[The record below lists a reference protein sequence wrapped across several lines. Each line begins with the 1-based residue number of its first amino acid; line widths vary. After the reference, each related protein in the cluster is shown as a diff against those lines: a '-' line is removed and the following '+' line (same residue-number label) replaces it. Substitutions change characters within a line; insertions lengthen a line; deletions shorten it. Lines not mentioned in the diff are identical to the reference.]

1 MLIGNFLRYYKDVK
15 VEEINILDGW
25 IDLFGCYDI
34 IEVNVGRN
42 YGFRIK
48 VGLVGNLYVFVWC
61 LFLKSMSVLSFLL
74 RFIDWF
80 Y

>member
-1 MLIGNFLRYYKDVK
+1 M
-15 VEEINILDGW
+15 NILDGW

-48 VGLVGNLYVFVWC
+48 VG
-61 LFLKSMSVLSFLL
+61 
-74 RFIDWF
+74 
-80 Y
+80 

>member
-1 MLIGNFLRYYKDVK
+1 MLIGNFLWYYKDVK

-48 VGLVGNLYVFVWC
+48 VGEVGNLYVFLYDVYFWKVWV
-61 LFLKSMSVLSFLL
+61 F
-74 RFIDWF
+74 
-80 Y
+80 

>member
-1 MLIGNFLRYYKDVK
+1 MQDWKKYWFVLIGNFLRYYKDVK
-15 VEEINILDGW
+15 VEEINILDGR

-48 VGLVGNLYVFVWC
+48 VG
-61 LFLKSMSVLSFLL
+61 
-74 RFIDWF
+74 
-80 Y
+80 